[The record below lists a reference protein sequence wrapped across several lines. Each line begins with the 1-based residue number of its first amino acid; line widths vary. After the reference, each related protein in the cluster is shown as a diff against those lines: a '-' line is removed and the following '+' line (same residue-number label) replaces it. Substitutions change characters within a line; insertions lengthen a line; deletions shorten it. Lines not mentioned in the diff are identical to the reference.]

1 MTSPGITT
9 DSILYIGFPSYYAN
23 GLGPDI
29 KCYSTYEIW
38 CSVTDRQLMVR
49 YMGTFSQGTSFV
61 ITVAGV

>member
-23 GLGPDI
+23 GLGPNI